1 MGLSDMGSIDG
12 KRILVA
18 GGSGFI
24 GGNLVARLVR
34 RGCRVRATYRRPIAQ
49 SPREPVEWV
58 RAELTRPE
66 DCARA
71 VRDID
76 VVFQCAASTSGAA
89 VIVQRPLVHVT
100 PNVVMNALL
109 LEAAHAAGV
118 QRLVYLSSAA
128 AYPPAGERPVSE
140 DEMFTGEPYSK
151 YYPAA
156 AMKRFAETLCEMYAR
171 RIRPSMST
179 VVVRPSNVYGPH
191 DKFDPERSHVTAALV
206 RKVADRS
213 EPIEVWGTGEDVRD
227 LVYIDDFLD
236 GLMLA
241 SETDRDFFA
250 VNVGSGEGTSVRE
263 ILTQL
268 LEIDGRPGTPVRFD
282 PTKPTTIPV
291 LRVDISRAREVL
303 GYRPQVPLAE
313 GLRRTLTWYRREHRT
328 PSALRQAS

>member
-1 MGLSDMGSIDG
+1 MGSIDG

-24 GGNLVARLVR
+24 GSNLVARLVR

-49 SPREPVEWV
+49 SPREPVEWM
-58 RAELTRPE
+58 RADLTRPE

-71 VRDID
+71 VRDVD

-109 LEAAHAAGV
+109 FEAAHAAGAR
-118 QRLVYLSSAA
+118 RLVYLSSAA
-128 AYPPAGERPVSE
+128 AYPPAGDRPVAE
-140 DEMFTGEPYSK
+140 DEMFTGEPYPT

-156 AMKRFAETLCEMYAR
+156 AMKRFAETLCEMYAH
-171 RIRPSMST
+171 RIRPSLST
-179 VVVRPSNVYGPH
+179 VVVRPSNVYGPY

-206 RKVADRS
+206 RKVADRT

-236 GLMLA
+236 GLLLA
-241 SETDRDFFA
+241 AEVDQDFFA
-250 VNVGSGEGTSVRE
+250 VNVGSGSGVSVRE
-263 ILTQL
+263 ILSQL
-268 LEIDGRPGTPVRFD
+268 LEIDGRPNAPVRYD
-282 PTKPTTIPV
+282 PSKPTTIPV
-291 LRVDISRAREVL
+291 LRVDVTRAREML
-303 GYRPQVPLAE
+303 GFRPQVPLAE
-313 GLRRTLTWYRREHRT
+313 GLRRTLQWYRREYL
-328 PSALRQAS
+328 PNELRRAS